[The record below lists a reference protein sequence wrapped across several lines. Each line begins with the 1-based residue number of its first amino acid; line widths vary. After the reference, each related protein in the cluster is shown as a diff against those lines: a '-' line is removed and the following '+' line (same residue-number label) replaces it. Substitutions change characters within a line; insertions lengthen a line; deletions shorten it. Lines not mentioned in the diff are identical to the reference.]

1 MHFKKGLLSR
11 TRFPEANCPKKQFSH
26 KSGEGPRMWTVLS
39 QHCQL
44 FLEPFGKDLF
54 GSFPGSCGTFPGS
67 CGSTR
72 FGLAVFCFFSWMMW
86 HFSWIIW
93 LYSVWPCNFLL
104 LFLDDVALFLDH
116 LALLNLALQFYSFL
130 TPYTCSLMLARRPF
144 CECKPQCIPACP
156 QCIQTSIYIHIY
168 ICLASFTRYYCLA
181 LSNMSFPCNAMRCC
195 FTGLAEALANKN

>member
-1 MHFKKGLLSR
+1 MRPLSLGRSLMDQLHSRRGLLNR
-11 TRFPEANCPKKQFSH
+11 ALFPDANFPKKQFSH

-39 QHCQL
+39 QYCQL
-44 FLEPFGKDLF
+44 FLATFGKDLF

-93 LYSVWPCNFLL
+93 HFSWIMWLYSIWPCSFLL

-116 LALLNLALQFYSFL
+116 LALLDLALQFF
-130 TPYTCSLMLARRPF
+130 
-144 CECKPQCIPACP
+144 
-156 QCIQTSIYIHIY
+156 
-168 ICLASFTRYYCLA
+168 ASF
-181 LSNMSFPCNAMRCC
+181 P
-195 FTGLAEALANKN
+195 G

>member
-1 MHFKKGLLSR
+1 MLGIGPSVAFQKELS
-11 TRFPEANCPKKQFSH
+11 ASH
-26 KSGEGPRMWTVLS
+26 AVSRGQLS
-39 QHCQL
+39 QKTIFPQIWRRPTNVDGFVPTL
-44 FLEPFGKDLF
+44 SAFFGAFWQRPFW
-54 GSFPGSCGTFPGS
+54 
-67 CGSTR
+67 
-72 FGLAVFCFFSWMMW
+72 FFSWIMW
-86 HFSWIIW
+86 HFSWIMW
-93 LYSVWPCNFLL
+93 LYSIWPCSFLL

>member
-1 MHFKKGLLSR
+1 MRFKKGLLSR

-93 LYSVWPCNFLL
+93 LYLVWPCNFLL

-116 LALLNLALQFYSFL
+116 LALLNLALQFYI
-130 TPYTCSLMLARRPF
+130 LAASCWPDDLFVNASHNVYRHVLNVY
-144 CECKPQCIPACP
+144 KHLY
-156 QCIQTSIYIHIY
+156 IYRY
-168 ICLASFTRYYCLA
+168 I
-181 LSNMSFPCNAMRCC
+181 
-195 FTGLAEALANKN
+195 